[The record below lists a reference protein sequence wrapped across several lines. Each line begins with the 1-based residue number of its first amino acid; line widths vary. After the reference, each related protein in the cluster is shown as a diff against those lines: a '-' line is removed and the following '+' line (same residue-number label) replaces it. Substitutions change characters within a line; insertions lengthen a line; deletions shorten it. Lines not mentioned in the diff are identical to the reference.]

1 MIKAYATVGLTSL
14 ALVLGVPVVG
24 AFMANWSGAN
34 LKAQDAPMAFKK
46 DFINVSKGRF
56 SGAVVVHGAGMKTIY
71 VSGHTG
77 RGEDLKTQAV
87 AAYESLVKELAA
99 AGAKP
104 QDVVKLN
111 TYIAN
116 FTPDDRAAYEEA
128 KRKSFPQDDLPA
140 STMVGVQA
148 LISPQ
153 NRIEVE
159 AVAVVKE

>member
-1 MIKAYATVGLTSL
+1 MNTHKVAAGVTILGGLL
-14 ALVLGVPVVG
+14 AFAL
-24 AFMANWSGAN
+24 AASWSGAVG
-34 LKAQDAPMAFKK
+34 AQAEPTPFKK

-56 SGAVVVHGAGMKTIY
+56 SGAVVVHSAGMKTIY